1 MRGAAVQLF
10 TERVSYD
17 HLRRIARKGGFPLS
31 RNFHV
36 HPHVDSRR
44 VNEIE
49 AMFFC
54 IYREIEAMYELSGV
68 SRSTFTFTCDLSYI
82 VTNLFTHLKISGNP
96 P

>member
-1 MRGAAVQLF
+1 MRGAAVPLF

-44 VNEIE
+44 VNE
-49 AMFFC
+49 M
-54 IYREIEAMYELSGV
+54 EAMYELSGV
-68 SRSTFTFTCDLSYI
+68 SRSTFTFTCDLLYM

>member
-1 MRGAAVQLF
+1 MRGAAVPFF

-36 HPHVDSRR
+36 HPHLDSRR
-44 VNEIE
+44 VN
-49 AMFFC
+49 
-54 IYREIEAMYELSGV
+54 EIEAMYELSGV
-68 SRSTFTFTCDLSYI
+68 SRSILTFTCDLSYI